1 MRMAVLGMKLAY
13 FVFSAAKHRYLGK
26 KKRIP
31 LLHCVQMGIR
41 DKYPDECNDY
51 VEFQYAKEDK

>member
-1 MRMAVLGMKLAY
+1 
-13 FVFSAAKHRYLGK
+13 VFSAAKHRYLGK